1 MNSTSKKKLV
11 TLKFCLPRARRA
23 VFKKIAEKIV
33 LSIVTSSAA
42 FLDSFIPRQTLSTLL
57 TTKQPA
63 KETGESS
70 EAALLRQ
77 QQGIELQWAGLHKK
91 KTQQSIESNQSEYG
105 SPFL

>member
-23 VFKKIAEKIV
+23 VFKKIAEKNSFSLYLLIV
-33 LSIVTSSAA
+33 NIIIISSSSSIIISSIPG
-42 FLDSFIPRQTLSTLL
+42 FIPRQTLSTLL

-77 QQGIELQWAGLHKK
+77 QQGIELQWAG
-91 KTQQSIESNQSEYG
+91 
-105 SPFL
+105 